1 MNDLA
6 FMVVML
12 SIFFLAVYGAHAFV
26 QRLRRRGHG
35 ARLDALHDA
44 TVRAQGRFRRTVGSF
59 VRSSRSGGYPP
70 PAAPP
75 PVDQSS
81 TKQD

>member
-6 FMVVML
+6 LMVGMFC
-12 SIFFLAVYGAHAFV
+12 IFFLVAYGAHSYV

-35 ARLDALHDA
+35 ARIDALHDA
-44 TVRAQGRFRRTVGSF
+44 TLRFQGRFRRAASGF
-59 VRSSRSGGYPP
+59 IRSHRSGGYAP

-75 PVDQSS
+75 PLDPTD
-81 TKQD
+81 TKRN